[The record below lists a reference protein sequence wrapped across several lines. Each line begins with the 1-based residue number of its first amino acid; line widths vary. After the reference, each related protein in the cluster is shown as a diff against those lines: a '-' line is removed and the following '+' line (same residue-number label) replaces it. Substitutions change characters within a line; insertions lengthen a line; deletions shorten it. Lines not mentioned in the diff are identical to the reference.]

1 MKEGIYNLI
10 AKRIINNNDNKQELL
25 FDQNF
30 IFSSSNKNRKNLSV
44 KAVLTEGEIN
54 NKKLGIYNDNTKKLQ
69 ELEYIYYI
77 INNLQIKPFKT
88 IEEREIFLNAIQKIK
103 QYSKTNML
111 SNIKQSLIAIIKEMP
126 DAFGFIQG
134 MCSILGTIGIVS
146 VLQLSVNPLYLL
158 VPFTIISVPL
168 SIFTGVGYNMEKE
181 AGHFYR
187 IENKKRATEAIENI
201 DSLSK
206 KIELLPSK
214 ETILI
219 EEKTDLKCEKN
230 IQDPVLNEISNLV
243 ELLSNSTLDNL
254 TLQNYLSKIK
264 SIKDGYTSRL
274 SQINE
279 LSVDNEYTIQGYFI
293 QEIAKLEYEI
303 NASIIQNKENI
314 QNQTESKLIDAKIH
328 SLQQRTKNR

>member
-1 MKEGIYNLI
+1 
-10 AKRIINNNDNKQELL
+10 
-25 FDQNF
+25 
-30 IFSSSNKNRKNLSV
+30 
-44 KAVLTEGEIN
+44 
-54 NKKLGIYNDNTKKLQ
+54 
-69 ELEYIYYI
+69 
-77 INNLQIKPFKT
+77 
-88 IEEREIFLNAIQKIK
+88 
-103 QYSKTNML
+103 
-111 SNIKQSLIAIIKEMP
+111 
-126 DAFGFIQG
+126 
-134 MCSILGTIGIVS
+134 
-146 VLQLSVNPLYLL
+146 
-158 VPFTIISVPL
+158 
-168 SIFTGVGYNMEKE
+168 MEKE

>member
-1 MKEGIYNLI
+1 MW
-10 AKRIINNNDNKQELL
+10 
-25 FDQNF
+25 
-30 IFSSSNKNRKNLSV
+30 
-44 KAVLTEGEIN
+44 
-54 NKKLGIYNDNTKKLQ
+54 
-69 ELEYIYYI
+69 
-77 INNLQIKPFKT
+77 
-88 IEEREIFLNAIQKIK
+88 
-103 QYSKTNML
+103 
-111 SNIKQSLIAIIKEMP
+111 
-126 DAFGFIQG
+126 
-134 MCSILGTIGIVS
+134 
-146 VLQLSVNPLYLL
+146 
-158 VPFTIISVPL
+158 
-168 SIFTGVGYNMEKE
+168 
-181 AGHFYR
+181 
-187 IENKKRATEAIENI
+187 
-201 DSLSK
+201 
-206 KIELLPSK
+206 
-214 ETILI
+214 
-219 EEKTDLKCEKN
+219 KN